1 MDGNTRRFICVQ
13 LPEPVSS
20 DSEVAARGFHSI
32 ADICKERIRRVI
44 ARMKKADDGKLD
56 LKMRGTPEDLGFKV
70 FRLAESNYKPWA
82 GVKEK
87 DPAAYARTME
97 LFSDPLAPGW
107 KPENVIWEVV
117 IKEGHGLNARI
128 EPVSGVR
135 GNTVYRVTDPDKGQ
149 SFRIC
154 LDDSLKPAALRALN
168 LGKDDLLI
176 CRDVALTD
184 DLAANLALQCRLKTI

>member
-1 MDGNTRRFICVQ
+1 MGLVWRKGLRWPPEIGIEIPFAATEDRTGGVPFSPELRPDMDGNTRRFICVQ

-70 FRLAESNYKPWA
+70 FGLAESNYKPWA

-87 DPAAYARTME
+87 DPAA
-97 LFSDPLAPGW
+97 
-107 KPENVIWEVV
+107 
-117 IKEGHGLNARI
+117 
-128 EPVSGVR
+128 
-135 GNTVYRVTDPDKGQ
+135 
-149 SFRIC
+149 
-154 LDDSLKPAALRALN
+154 LRALN
-168 LGKDDLLI
+168 LGKDDLFI